1 MADKKS
7 ILEEAL
13 LDIKNIQSA
22 LNANTK
28 EILRSVAREEID
40 SVVKESLK
48 EEIYEVEEVEE
59 EMGEGMTYE
68 EGADMNE
75 MDMYS
80 EEVMDLT
87 GASDEEV
94 IEFYKKMEATDE
106 IEVVGDEL
114 RLNISEPGKYI
125 VKNFQSAQ
133 EIDGAADD
141 FDEMGDDDM
150 GDMDDEED
158 FEFDDMGD
166 DDMDDMDGEDME
178 SEDDLVDIDDED
190 DFEEDDDMEEEEE
203 EEEEL
208 DEEVVYEIEM
218 DDSNE
223 EGDLVGYNVPEWALS
238 SLINGDDSGLSD
250 EEIQKIENFTAEV
263 TKKYGNANF
272 MVDDIEGDDN
282 LGFMRKNDI
291 DSLGGNVYRIYIKPT
306 IAEETIN
313 ELISNTPTKQ
323 RRAPGKANI
332 GAPSPFGNRQ
342 TESVNKYKAIIT
354 ESKKK
359 YKTLL
364 TETEKLK
371 SENEEFRK
379 ALKEFR
385 TKLVETVVF
394 NSNLTYVTKL
404 FMEHST
410 TKAEKENIMKRFD
423 NEATTIKESKKLY
436 KTIANELTTRKPIN
450 ESVENKFS
458 NKINTS
464 GAKQLN
470 ERTAYVDPSTKRII
484 DLINRVENK

>member
-1 MADKKS
+1 
-7 ILEEAL
+7 
-13 LDIKNIQSA
+13 
-22 LNANTK
+22 
-28 EILRSVAREEID
+28 
-40 SVVKESLK
+40 
-48 EEIYEVEEVEE
+48 
-59 EMGEGMTYE
+59 
-68 EGADMNE
+68 
-75 MDMYS
+75 
-80 EEVMDLT
+80 
-87 GASDEEV
+87 
-94 IEFYKKMEATDE
+94 
-106 IEVVGDEL
+106 
-114 RLNISEPGKYI
+114 LNISEPGKYI

-141 FDEMGDDDM
+141 FDFDEMDDADM

-158 FEFDDMGD
+158 FDFDEMGD
-166 DDMDDMDGEDME
+166 DDMDMDMDVDGEDME
-178 SEDDLVDIDDED
+178 SEDDLVDIEDED
-190 DFEEDDDMEEEEE
+190 DFEEDEDMEEEE

-218 DDSNE
+218 DESDDME
-223 EGDLVGYNVPEWALS
+223 EGWMKEGSEMMDEGYAM
-238 SLINGDDSGLSD
+238 SLEKAKAEAKRISD
-250 EEIQKIENFTAEV
+250 EEGGVAQHVNEV
-263 TKKYGNANF
+263 GNGKYVVSDFYDADKTVASFG
-272 MVDDIEGDDN
+272 VG
-282 LGFMRKNDI
+282 I
-291 DSLGGNVYRIYIKPT
+291 DEIISQN
-306 IAEETIN
+306 IAM
-313 ELISNTPTKQ
+313 S
-323 RRAPGKANI
+323 RRAPGRANN
-332 GAPSPFGNRQ
+332 GAPKGPGARQ

-354 ESKKK
+354 ESEKK